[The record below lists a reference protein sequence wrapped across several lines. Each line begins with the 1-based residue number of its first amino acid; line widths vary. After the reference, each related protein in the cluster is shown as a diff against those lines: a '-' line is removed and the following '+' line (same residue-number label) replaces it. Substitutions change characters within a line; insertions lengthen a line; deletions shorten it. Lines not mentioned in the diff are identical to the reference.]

1 VLYSG
6 EEEREIPFE
15 GEFMSNY
22 DNIILRLEDNVATI
36 TLNRPEKKNCMSPA
50 LHEEMV
56 YALQEVRAAKVKV
69 LVLTGAGDAF
79 IGGMDLEKCFF
90 DPFDDPDKFAE
101 GTEFSF
107 EWMKHLK
114 AFPAVTIAKVNGW
127 CFGGGMEVVGL
138 CDIAIVAEES
148 TWGLSEVNF
157 GIFPGGGTTWTV
169 AHNMAFR
176 KQALY
181 YSLTADTFDGNKA
194 VELGWASKAVPLAEL
209 DEVTQKVVDSLVTK
223 NRIVLQK
230 TKEVYERAHDLN
242 FPDSIDYEIAKL
254 WELSRLTKNEWI
266 RVALDS
272 FKKREYKP
280 GLETYQL
287 EDGE

>member
-1 VLYSG
+1 
-6 EEEREIPFE
+6 
-15 GEFMSNY
+15 MSSY
-22 DNIILRLEDNVATI
+22 DNIILDLDDSAATI
-36 TLNRPEKKNCMSPA
+36 TMNRPEKKNCMSPA
-50 LHEEMV
+50 LHAEMV
-56 YALQEVRAAKVKV
+56 EALQEVRAAKVKV

-90 DPFDDPDKFAE
+90 DPFDDPELFAE
-101 GTEFSF
+101 GTEYSF
-107 EWMKHLK
+107 EWMRNLK

-138 CDIAIVAEES
+138 CDIAIAAEES

-194 VELGWASKAVPLAEL
+194 VELGWASKAVPLADL
-209 DEVTQKVVDSLVTK
+209 NRVTQEIVDGLVAK
-223 NRIVLQK
+223 NRVVLQK
-230 TKEVYERAHDLN
+230 TKEVYERALHLN

-266 RVALDS
+266 RVALNS
-272 FKKREYKP
+272 FKKREFKP
-280 GLETYQL
+280 GLENYQL
-287 EDGE
+287 DDGA

>member
-1 VLYSG
+1 MAKYKT
-6 EEEREIPFE
+6 
-15 GEFMSNY
+15 
-22 DNIILRLEDNVATI
+22 IILEIDSDVATI
-36 TLNRPEKKNCMSPA
+36 TLNRPEKKNCMSPE

-56 YALQEVRAAKVKV
+56 YALREVRAAKVKV

-90 DPFDDPDKFAE
+90 EPFDDPEKFAE

-114 AFPAVTIAKVNGW
+114 AFPAVSIAKVNGW

-138 CDIAIVAEES
+138 CDICIAAEES

-169 AHNMAFR
+169 AHNMPAR

-181 YSLTADTFDGNKA
+181 YSLTADTFDGKKA

-209 DEVTQKVVDSLVTK
+209 DEVTQQVVDTLTSK
-223 NRIVLQK
+223 GRIVLQK
-230 TKEVYERAHDLN
+230 TKEVYERARDMN

-254 WELSRLTKNEWI
+254 WELSRLTRDDWI
-266 RVALDS
+266 RSALDS

-280 GLETYQL
+280 GLEGYKV
-287 EDGE
+287 DKDV

>member
-1 VLYSG
+1 MIEQTMTVTMRLELHTMNDYQ
-6 EEEREIPFE
+6 
-15 GEFMSNY
+15 
-22 DNIILRLEDNVATI
+22 NIILEIDGDVATI
-36 TLNRPEKKNCMSPA
+36 TLNRPEKKNCMSPE

-56 YALQEVRAAKVKV
+56 YALREVRAAKVKV

-90 DPFDDPDKFAE
+90 EPFDDPEKFAE

-114 AFPAVTIAKVNGW
+114 AFPAVSIAKVNGW

-138 CDIAIVAEES
+138 CDICIAAEES

-169 AHNMAFR
+169 AHNMPAR

-181 YSLTADTFDGNKA
+181 YALTADTFDGKKA

-209 DEVTQKVVDSLVTK
+209 DEVTQQVVDTLTSK
-223 NRIVLQK
+223 GRIVLQK
-230 TKEVYERAHDLN
+230 TKEVYERARDMN

-254 WELSRLTKNEWI
+254 WELSRLTRDDWI
-266 RVALDS
+266 RSALDS

-280 GLETYQL
+280 GLEGYKVDQDL
-287 EDGE
+287 